1 MTQEEYIQ
9 YNDRVTKLMDD
20 AASKGL
26 EKEAGGIYV
35 QNTSQAIIGNVED
48 SPIAPE
54 IKKMFPSMGRNE
66 IVELRS
72 VNIHKICEE
81 LEKLL
86 NPN

>member
-26 EKEAGGIYV
+26 EKEAGGIYL
-35 QNTSQAIIGNVED
+35 QNTSHAIIGNVED

-54 IKKMFPSMGRNE
+54 IKNIFPDIGRNE
-66 IVELRS
+66 VVELRCI
-72 VNIHKICEE
+72 NIQKICEE
-81 LEKLL
+81 LETLL